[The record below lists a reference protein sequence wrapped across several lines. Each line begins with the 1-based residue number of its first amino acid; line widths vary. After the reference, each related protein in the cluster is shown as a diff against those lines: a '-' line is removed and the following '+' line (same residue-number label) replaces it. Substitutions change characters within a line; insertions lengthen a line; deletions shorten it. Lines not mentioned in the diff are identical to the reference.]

1 LPRPDGESI
10 SRTSEWVPARNP
22 IEQKLV
28 AIWSSILRVRKVG
41 IFDSFFELGGH
52 SLLATRLISRVREEF
67 EVDVPLTHIFQYP
80 RLAEFAVAVEAIIVE
95 QVESMSE
102 AEIEGLIGPGG

>member
-1 LPRPDGESI
+1 YVVPMSPRFAVAELRGELAAKLPEHMIPSVWMVVQELPLTPNGKLHRLALPRPDGESI

-52 SLLATRLISRVREEF
+52 SLLA
-67 EVDVPLTHIFQYP
+67 
-80 RLAEFAVAVEAIIVE
+80 
-95 QVESMSE
+95 
-102 AEIEGLIGPGG
+102 